1 MSLSDDEEDL
11 MDHGEDASLGRI
23 FQELKN
29 AQSALKESRTENRT
43 IFDKL
48 TKKLGQFRSLALSVG
63 VATSASVRG
72 LIVISNFFLFQQ
84 KDYNLD
90 RYRDSN
96 QDESFRKEVVCIL
109 TIDSYR
115 LFIFWRWF
123 SFV

>member
-29 AQSALKESRTENRT
+29 AQSALKESRIENRT

-63 VATSASVRG
+63 VATCASVRR
-72 LIVISNFFLFQQ
+72 LTVTSNFFLFQQ

-90 RYRDSN
+90 RYRDAN
-96 QDESFRKEVVCIL
+96 QDESFRKEVVCIQ

-115 LFIFWRWF
+115 LVIFSRWF